1 MNRQLPFS
9 LAVLFSSSLVLAACG
24 GGGGG
29 SSTAA
34 NGTTTSP
41 ASTQLL
47 GTVQGL
53 GSVVVNG
60 VRMSTLGSTVTDE
73 DGHIFPQSK
82 LSLGQVVLVA
92 GDTNADGLTGT
103 ATQINLIREFSGPV
117 QSVGANT
124 FSLLGQDFSVD
135 TTTVFKTESSSVP
148 GSLAQI
154 LAGDYV
160 EVYAVR
166 QTDGLYL
173 ASLVEEQTGKASL
186 ESGIEG
192 RGLVSNLDTTAKTFT
207 IGDLTVDYTGVMVQ
221 GTLANGVA
229 VRFKATQDPVY
240 AMNGSATIVATSV
253 QVKGIQNKLNTRTD
267 QVEVTGFVES
277 DAGDDNPATF
287 TLAGLTID
295 VSAARYEGL
304 TTLAVG
310 NRVEVKGVLS
320 NGVLMATKV
329 ETEEARESSRGGRYE
344 FYGVASMGSYASA
357 GNTLSFNIQGQ
368 SVVFSRAINQ
378 GTTDVCGISTMG
390 STPYVE
396 VKGVLNSGKIQASKI
411 ECKSTGMNDDDESD
425 GDDDDNDRDFSG
437 NRFEMEG
444 VVSNY
449 NSAAR
454 EFTLNG
460 TRVSVQNTRFKDGN
474 LAQLSNGD
482 RVEVK
487 GALDANQ
494 VFQASE
500 LEFED

>member
-1 MNRQLPFS
+1 MNRQLPIS
-9 LAVLFSSSLVLAACG
+9 LAVAFSSSLVLAACG
-24 GGGGG
+24 GGGG

-34 NGTTTSP
+34 NGTNKSP

-47 GTVQGL
+47 GPVQGL

-60 VRMSTLGSTVTDE
+60 VRMSTLGSSVTDE
-73 DGHIFPQSK
+73 DGHTFPQSK
-82 LSLGQVVLVA
+82 LGLGQVVLVA
-92 GDTNADGLTGT
+92 GDTNPDGLTGT
-103 ATQINLIREFSGPV
+103 ATQINLVREFSGPV

-124 FSLLGQDFSVD
+124 FSLLGQNFSVD

-166 QTDGLYL
+166 QSDGQYL
-173 ASLVEEQTGKASL
+173 ATLVEEQSGKASL

-207 IGDLTVDYTGVMVQ
+207 IGDLTVNYTGVMVQ

-240 AMNGSATIVATSV
+240 AMNGSATILANSV

-277 DAGDDNPATF
+277 DAGDQNPATF

-344 FYGVASMGSYASA
+344 FYGVAGNGAYSGNS
-357 GNTLSFNIQGQ
+357 NTLTFTIQGQ

-378 GTTDVCGISTMG
+378 GTTNVCGISTMG

-396 VKGVLNSGKIQASKI
+396 VKGVLSNGVIQASKI
-411 ECKSTGMNDDDESD
+411 ECKSANRND
-425 GDDDDNDRDFSG
+425 GDDNDKDFSG

-474 LAQLSNGD
+474 LSQLSNGD

>member
-1 MNRQLPFS
+1 MNRQLPIS
-9 LAVLFSSSLVLAACG
+9 LAVAFSTSLVLAACG
-24 GGGGG
+24 GGGG
-29 SSTAA
+29 SSTAS
-34 NGTTTSP
+34 NGTNTSP

-73 DGHIFPQSK
+73 DGHTFPQSK
-82 LSLGQVVLVA
+82 LGLGQVVLVA

-135 TTTVFKTESSSVP
+135 TTTVFKTESSSIL
-148 GSLAQI
+148 GTLAQI

-166 QTDGLYL
+166 QADGLYV

-192 RGLVSNLDTTAKTFT
+192 RGLVSNLDTTAKTFN
-207 IGDLTVDYTGVMVQ
+207 IGDLTVNYANVMVQ

-240 AMNGSATIVATSV
+240 AMNGTATIVANSV

-277 DAGDDNPATF
+277 DAGDQNPATF

-320 NGVLMATKV
+320 SGVLMATKV

-344 FYGVASMGSYASA
+344 FYGLA
-357 GNTLSFNIQGQ
+357 GNGAYSSGVNKLTFTIQGQ
-368 SVVFSRAINQ
+368 AVEFSRAINQ
-378 GTTDVCGISTMG
+378 GTTNVCGISTTG

-396 VKGVLNSGKIQASKI
+396 VKGVLNNGVIVASKV
-411 ECKSTGMNDDDESD
+411 ECKSASMNDDDEND
-425 GDDDDNDRDFSG
+425 GDDNDRDFSG

-460 TRVSVQNTRFKDGN
+460 TRVSVQSTRFKDGN
-474 LAQLSNGD
+474 LSQLSNGD

-494 VFQASE
+494 VFQVSE

>member
-1 MNRQLPFS
+1 MNRQLSTS
-9 LAVLFSSSLVLAACG
+9 LAATLTSVLALTACG
-24 GGGGG
+24 GGGG
-29 SSTAA
+29 SDTA
-34 NGTTTSP
+34 TTSTNTSR

-60 VRMSTLGSTVTDE
+60 VRMSTLGAEITDE
-73 DGHIFPQSK
+73 DGHVFQQSK
-82 LSLGQVVLVA
+82 LGLGQVVLVA
-92 GDTNADGLTGT
+92 GDTTADGLTGN

-117 QSVGANT
+117 QSVDVSS
-124 FSLLGQDFSVD
+124 FSLLGQIFSVD
-135 TTTVFKTESSSVP
+135 STTVFKTESSSTL
-148 GSLAQI
+148 GTLAQVQ
-154 LAGDYV
+154 AGDYV

-166 QTDGLYL
+166 QSDGQYL
-173 ASLVEEQTGKASL
+173 ASLVEEQSGISSL

-207 IGDLTVDYTGVMVQ
+207 LGDLTVDYANVVVQ
-221 GTLANGVA
+221 GAIANGVA
-229 VRFKATQDPVY
+229 VRFKATQVPVY
-240 AMNGSATIVATSV
+240 ATDGSATIVASSV
-253 QVKGIQNKLNTRTD
+253 EVKGIQNKLNTRTD
-267 QVEVTGFVES
+267 QVEITGFVES
-277 DAGDDNPATF
+277 DAGDQNPSTF

-295 VSAARYEGL
+295 VSGARYEGL

-310 NRVEVKGVLS
+310 NRVEVKGVLT

-344 FYGVASMGSYASA
+344 FYGVASMGSYTST
-357 GNTLSFNIQGQ
+357 GNKLSFSIQGQ
-368 SVVFSRAINQ
+368 VVEFSRPINQ
-378 GTTDVCGISTMG
+378 GTTDVCGISTTG

-396 VKGVLNSGKIQASKI
+396 VKGVFSNGLIQASKI
-411 ECKSTGMNDDDESD
+411 ECESAGRNDDDEND
-425 GDDDDNDRDFSG
+425 GNDDDSSFSG
-437 NRFEMEG
+437 NSFEMEG

-449 NSAAR
+449 NSSAR

>member
-1 MNRQLPFS
+1 MNRQLPIS
-9 LAVLFSSSLVLAACG
+9 LAVAFSSSLVLAACG
-24 GGGGG
+24 GGGG

-34 NGTTTSP
+34 NGTNTSP

-47 GTVQGL
+47 GPVQGL

-60 VRMSTLGSTVTDE
+60 VRMSTLGSSVTDE
-73 DGHIFPQSK
+73 DGHTFPQSK
-82 LSLGQVVLVA
+82 LGLGQVVLVA
-92 GDTNADGLTGT
+92 GDTNPDGLTGT
-103 ATQINLIREFSGPV
+103 ANQINLVREFSGPV

-166 QTDGLYL
+166 QADGLYV

-207 IGDLTVDYTGVMVQ
+207 IGDLTVNYTGVMVQ

-240 AMNGSATIVATSV
+240 AMNGSATILANSV
-253 QVKGIQNKLNTRTD
+253 LVKGIQNKLNTRTD

-277 DAGDDNPATF
+277 DAGDQNPATF

-310 NRVEVKGVLS
+310 NRVKVKGVLS

-344 FYGVASMGSYASA
+344 FYGVA
-357 GNTLSFNIQGQ
+357 GNGAYSSGVNKLTFTIQGQ
-368 SVVFSRAINQ
+368 AVEFSRAINQ
-378 GTTDVCGISTMG
+378 GTTNVCGISTTG

-396 VKGVLNSGKIQASKI
+396 VKGVLNNGVIVASKV
-411 ECKSTGMNDDDESD
+411 ECKSAGMNDDDEND
-425 GDDDDNDRDFSG
+425 GDDNDRDFSG

-460 TRVSVQNTRFKDGN
+460 TRVSVQSTRFKDGN
-474 LAQLSNGD
+474 LSQLSNGD

>member
-1 MNRQLPFS
+1 MNRQLPVS
-9 LAVLFSSSLVLAACG
+9 IAVIFSSSLVLAACG
-24 GGGGG
+24 GGGG

-34 NGTTTSP
+34 NGTNTSP

-60 VRMSTLGSTVTDE
+60 VRMSTLGSSVIDE
-73 DGHIFPQSK
+73 DGHTFQQSK
-82 LSLGQVVLVA
+82 LGLGQVVLVA
-92 GDTNADGLTGT
+92 GDINADGLTGT

-135 TTTVFKTESSSVP
+135 TTTVFKTEASSVL
-148 GSLAQI
+148 GTLAQI
-154 LAGDYV
+154 QAGDYV

-166 QTDGLYL
+166 RADGQYF
-173 ASLVEEQTGKASL
+173 ASLVEEQSGKASL

-207 IGDLTVDYTGVMVQ
+207 IGDLTVNYTGVMVQ

-229 VRFKATQDPVY
+229 VRFKTTQDPVY
-240 AMNGSATIVATSV
+240 AMNGTATIVANSV

-277 DAGDDNPATF
+277 DAGDQNPATF

-310 NRVEVKGVLS
+310 NRVEVKGVLT
-320 NGVLMATKV
+320 NGVLIATKV

-344 FYGVASMGSYASA
+344 FYGVA
-357 GNTLSFNIQGQ
+357 GNGAYSSNTNKLTFTIQGQ
-368 SVVFSRAINQ
+368 TVEFSRAINQ
-378 GTTDVCGISTMG
+378 GTTDVCGISTLG

-396 VKGVLNSGKIQASKI
+396 VKGVLSRGVIQASKV
-411 ECKSTGMNDDDESD
+411 ECKSANGNNGND
-425 GDDDDNDRDFSG
+425 NQKDFSG

-444 VVSNY
+444 VVSGY

-454 EFTLNG
+454 EFSLNG

-494 VFQASE
+494 VFQAAE

>member
-1 MNRQLPFS
+1 MNRQLPVS
-9 LAVLFSSSLVLAACG
+9 LAVIFSSTLVLAACG
-24 GGGGG
+24 GGGG

-34 NGTTTSP
+34 NSTNTSP

-60 VRMSTLGSTVTDE
+60 VRMSTLGSSITDQ

-82 LSLGQVVLVA
+82 LNVGQVVLVE
-92 GDTNADGLTGT
+92 GDINADGLTGT

-117 QSVGANT
+117 QSIGLNT

-135 TTTVFKTESSSVP
+135 NTTVFKTESSSVL
-148 GSLAQI
+148 GSFAQI
-154 LAGDYV
+154 QAGDYV
-160 EVYAVR
+160 EVYAIR
-166 QTDGLYL
+166 RTDGQYF
-173 ASLVEEQTGKASL
+173 ASFVEEQSGRPSL
-186 ESGIEG
+186 ESGVEG
-192 RGLVSNLDTTAKTFT
+192 RGLVTDLDTAAKTFSM
-207 IGDLTVDYTGVMVQ
+207 GNLTVNYTGAMVQ
-221 GTLANGVA
+221 GTLANGVE

-240 AMNGSATIVATSV
+240 AMNGSATIVASSV
-253 QVKGIQNKLNTRTD
+253 QIKGIQNKLNTRTD

-277 DAGDDNPATF
+277 DAGDQNPATF

-295 VSAARYEGL
+295 VSTARYEGL
-304 TTLAVG
+304 STLAVG
-310 NRVEVKGVLS
+310 DRVEVKGVFF
-320 NGVLMATKV
+320 NGVLKATKV

-344 FYGVASMGSYASA
+344 FYGVA
-357 GNTLSFNIQGQ
+357 GNGVYSNSTNKLTFTIQGQ
-368 SVVFSRAINQ
+368 TVEYSRAINQ

-396 VKGVLNSGKIQASKI
+396 VKGMLNSGVIQASKV
-411 ECKSTGMNDDDESD
+411 ECKSANGNNDENDR
-425 GDDDDNDRDFSG
+425 DDDNRAFSG

-444 VVSNY
+444 VVSAY

-454 EFTLNG
+454 EFSLNG
-460 TRVSVQNTRFKDGN
+460 IRVSVQNTRFKDGN

-494 VFQASE
+494 VFQAAE
-500 LEFED
+500 LEFEN